1 VRTSDL
7 LAELD
12 ARVSQQERL
21 EELAV
26 LKRLAKG
33 AKAAAA
39 SWKKTGAVKQPLPKK
54 GAKGAAPKPTLKDT
68 LSRVRDAAK
77 AFQRGA
83 AKMSDKEYQKRYG
96 TRRPRQ
102 APASQPKPRAKK
114 ATPAAPKE
122 PNRMVAGRDEAG
134 RFMSAAERQRRQQ
147 QATATLKAGKA
158 QKNASMQAALAK
170 LAKQLGS
177 A

>member
-1 VRTSDL
+1 MRTSEL

-33 AKAAAA
+33 AKAATA
-39 SWKKTGAVKQPLPKK
+39 SWKKTGAVQQASPKK

-68 LSRVRDAAK
+68 LSRIRTAAK
-77 AFQRGA
+77 AFQQGA
-83 AKMSDKEYQKRYG
+83 AKMSDKEYQKRYKR
-96 TRRPRQ
+96 RRPRQ
-102 APASQPKPRAKK
+102 APVAAPEPRAKK
-114 ATPAAPKE
+114 ATPVAPKE
-122 PNRMVAGRDEAG
+122 PKRMVAGRDEAG
-134 RFMSAAERQRRQQ
+134 RFMSAAERQKRQK
-147 QATATLKAGKA
+147 QATATLKASKA
-158 QKNASMQAALAK
+158 EKDASMQAALAK
-170 LAKQLGS
+170 LAKRVNN